1 MSENTDT
8 SIANLPVVN
17 EGRLVFLK
25 FNLQTDSTL
34 LIGRNSLDDR
44 VNGAPTVQIDL
55 HTIPDVEVP
64 QRFWWLLGHEENVR
78 PARLDSQVLATYIL
92 RLSVVPASSE
102 GLASWDAPS
111 LGCVGNV
118 AIFPLSLPPT
128 GVGMGR
134 SFYNP
139 PLIMR
144 PPGRLKNR

>member
-1 MSENTDT
+1 M
-8 SIANLPVVN
+8 L
-17 EGRLVFLK
+17 
-25 FNLQTDSTL
+25 
-34 LIGRNSLDDR
+34 
-44 VNGAPTVQIDL
+44 IDL

-78 PARLDSQVLATYIL
+78 PARQHSQVLATYIR
-92 RLSVVPASSE
+92 RLSVVPTSSE
-102 GLASWDAPS
+102 GLASWDEPS

-134 SFYNP
+134 SFYNL